1 MANRS
6 LVNLLLTAA
15 LTALL
20 SSCVLSDKTTGNDF
34 IPDEHLLRV
43 KQATLYPEFVN
54 NNPDSVQSISYN
66 SMIFGSLTNEGYGT
80 LNIGSVG
87 IILPSSDTMDLGID
101 PQLNDAFLHVKVDS
115 TLFLDP
121 SQEGIA
127 QNVYLLRLNTE
138 LDSVKIYN
146 NSITLADFDPTPV
159 SKGAPVYFGGDSLR
173 IYLTDEFAK
182 ELMVKYDVPTAGYQS
197 FSDYKAALEYVSSRP
212 LPAVLKYDGLAA
224 GKGVVI
230 AETLE
235 EADAALKSMLCDSTF
250 GQGKVV
256 VEDFLTGPEF
266 SFMCFVDGENVYPMP
281 LAQDHK
287 RAYDGDKGPN
297 TGGMGAV
304 SPVPFAND
312 EFMKKGILL
321 IVDGTD
327 PEFVRKIL
335 ETELECIEDRHKSV
349 ITFWENLASMG
360 PAWGM
365 IGTLIGLVLMLTDLQ
380 DINSVGPN
388 MAVALITTFYG
399 SLLANWIC
407 LPMAAKLK
415 EKSSAESMIKVIV
428 VEGLLS
434 IQAGENPRVIE
445 EKLKSFVDP
454 TAREALSSGGGE
466 D

>member
-1 MANRS
+1 MDLSTLIGLIAGIG
-6 LVNLLLTAA
+6 LCIFGMVFGQADAA
-15 LTALL
+15 VAVSSFLHAPSALITFGGAL
-20 SSCVLSDKTTGNDF
+20 S
-34 IPDEHLLRV
+34 
-43 KQATLYPEFVN
+43 ATLVMSSSIGDFVKGLK
-54 NNPDSVQSISYN
+54 S
-66 SMIFGSLTNEGYGT
+66 F
-80 LNIGSVG
+80 
-87 IILPSSDTMDLGID
+87 
-101 PQLNDAFLHVKVDS
+101 
-115 TLFLDP
+115 
-121 SQEGIA
+121 GIA
-127 QNVYLLRLNTE
+127 LKKVEYDETEKIKQIIELSNVARKEGLL
-138 LDSVKIYN
+138 
-146 NSITLADFDPTPV
+146 A
-159 SKGAPVYFGGDSLR
+159 
-173 IYLTDEFAK
+173 
-182 ELMVKYDVPTAGYQS
+182 
-197 FSDYKAALEYVSSRP
+197 
-212 LPAVLKYDGLAA
+212 
-224 GKGVVI
+224 
-230 AETLE
+230 LE
-235 EADAALKSMLCDSTF
+235 EA
-250 GQGKVV
+250 
-256 VEDFLTGPEF
+256 
-266 SFMCFVDGENVYPMP
+266 
-281 LAQDHK
+281 
-287 RAYDGDKGPN
+287 
-297 TGGMGAV
+297 
-304 SPVPFAND
+304 ANSSIED

-466 D
+466 V

>member
-87 IILPSSDTMDLGID
+87 VILPSSDTMDLGID

-182 ELMVKYDVPTAGYQS
+182 ELMALTPKEADSTQLFVKRIPGLGIVTDPSDGTPGGRLNYMPVRGATINLNYTMNDPDRNIVDNDTTAYFYYAYNFCVNFYD
-197 FSDYKAALEYVSSRP
+197 SDSGEKLGNQLPQEELYFETFNGVKPFCSAVSAKKMLTQWEESLDLEPNTIIALSRASLDFHYTTPQDYEAFKHFPGAMVVSYREGNADSTQFFYP
-212 LPAVLKYDGLAA
+212 LPEIRQNVNIGARNPSLSKYTFDVTTYIQDLMKTPEEELTERDNMWLMPLLISKDSYGQTYFTCNPT
-224 GKGVVI
+224 I
-230 AETLE
+230 YRFITLE
-235 EADAALKSMLCDSTF
+235 GATSELAPT
-250 GQGKVV
+250 
-256 VEDFLTGPEF
+256 LTLTYTE
-266 SFMCFVDGENVYPMP
+266 V
-281 LAQDHK
+281 
-287 RAYDGDKGPN
+287 
-297 TGGMGAV
+297 
-304 SPVPFAND
+304 
-312 EFMKKGILL
+312 KK
-321 IVDGTD
+321 
-327 PEFVRKIL
+327 
-335 ETELECIEDRHKSV
+335 
-349 ITFWENLASMG
+349 
-360 PAWGM
+360 
-365 IGTLIGLVLMLTDLQ
+365 
-380 DINSVGPN
+380 
-388 MAVALITTFYG
+388 
-399 SLLANWIC
+399 
-407 LPMAAKLK
+407 
-415 EKSSAESMIKVIV
+415 
-428 VEGLLS
+428 
-434 IQAGENPRVIE
+434 
-445 EKLKSFVDP
+445 
-454 TAREALSSGGGE
+454 
-466 D
+466 